1 MIGAFRSSRQ
11 KNVRRQ
17 SSQRTSQET
26 KVSFNGFKRS
36 LFMICDWWISIRFL
50 CFCVSR
56 GAIHSTKIS
65 GNFGTKLNGSVR
77 SNQKSFKK
85 TGPPFYKV
93 DNFSQSNQSKFW
105 LSGSHPSIP
114 PHYSSDRKRKAN
126 PFEIMLGRGSQLI
139 TTLRPRNKINK
150 LQCTLITI

>member
-1 MIGAFRSSRQ
+1 MLLTLAVHYPHTWSLMIKTFSLCWPFYKFSLPLLLTEWKDIVWRKWCWTHHARSIQPKFSDIL
-11 KNVRRQ
+11 V
-17 SSQRTSQET
+17 
-26 KVSFNGFKRS
+26 
-36 LFMICDWWISIRFL
+36 
-50 CFCVSR
+50 
-56 GAIHSTKIS
+56 
-65 GNFGTKLNGSVR
+65 KLNGSVR

-93 DNFSQSNQSKFW
+93 DNFSRSNQSKFW